1 MKAYFPWKQSK
12 ADHSKNIQ
20 NEKNRGH
27 SFVCLLV
34 GYISVKKY
42 IEKCNS
48 IGAGAHKIG
57 KVVSFWSNV
66 DPNFADIWRA

>member
-12 ADHSKNIQ
+12 ADYSKNIQ
-20 NEKNRGH
+20 NEKIAGTVL
-27 SFVCLLV
+27 FVSWLV
-34 GYISVKKY
+34 YIAVKKY
-42 IEKCNS
+42 IEKCS
-48 IGAGAHKIG
+48 SVDAGAHKIG